1 MRLSFV
7 LAAAVAAALAA
18 WPLRAAD
25 PSVTYE
31 AEAMASA
38 SSGAHTPFW
47 LAAGRDDLGSVRTG
61 TGYLRAAVFRQ
72 APQQKGLTWGFGAD
86 LAGSWRAEAPFVVRQ
101 LYGELRYGAF
111 LLSAGPRVMPDSAGF
126 VDRRLSSGDLL
137 FAGNALPVPEIR
149 LSMPGYVDIPGLRHW
164 LGVKAYL
171 SYGRF
176 TDGAWQR
183 SFAADGN
190 YRYTTDV
197 LFHSKGISFRVGP
210 QGSPFVFEGALD
222 MAAQFG
228 GRMMQGDSLIRV
240 LPHRLKDYLK
250 VLIPKGAD
258 SSAPLGEQTN
268 VLGNHQGEWR
278 ARLRWQPAGRQWRI
292 AAYYLHYFDD
302 HSMIFFDYPWKD
314 GLWGLEYRNPSGRWI
329 TGAAYEFVSTTDQ
342 SGPVYWDHT
351 PSIPEQVS
359 GRDDYYNH
367 ADIYNAWQHWG
378 MGIANPLII
387 APVYNPDGFI
397 RFQCNRLR
405 GHHWAV
411 EGRPLDCLGY
421 RLVCSYTRGWGT
433 YQRPYREVKSGVS
446 LLAEA
451 SWTPRRD
458 AGWSAVLAVGADF
471 GRLLGK
477 NFGASLSIKKTGLL
491 TNK

>member
-1 MRLSFV
+1 MNLTRNLM
-7 LAAAVAAALAA
+7 AALALIA
-18 WPLRAAD
+18 AVLPLRAAD
-25 PSVTYE
+25 PPVTYE
-31 AEAMASA
+31 AQAEASA

-47 LAAGRDDLGSVRTG
+47 MAANRDGLGSVRKNG
-61 TGYLRAAVFRQ
+61 GFVRAALFRK
-72 APQQKGLTWGFGAD
+72 AEDEKRFTWGFGTD
-86 LAGSWRAEAPFVVRQ
+86 VAGAWRAEAPFVVRQ
-101 LYGELRYGAF
+101 LYGELRYRDF
-111 LLSAGPRVMPDSAGF
+111 LLSVGPRVLPDTATL

-137 FAGNALPVPEIR
+137 FSGNALPVPEAR
-149 LSMPGYVDIPGLRHW
+149 LSMPRYLDIPGLRHW
-164 LGVKAYL
+164 IGVKAYI

-176 TDGAWQR
+176 TDGNWQR
-183 SFAADGN
+183 SFASDGD
-190 YRYTTDV
+190 YRYTRDV
-197 LFHSKGISFRVGP
+197 LFHSKGIALRVGR

-228 GRMMQGDSLIRV
+228 GKMMRGDSVIRV

-250 VLIPKGAD
+250 ALIPRGAD
-258 SSAPLGEQTN
+258 SNAPLGEQTN
-268 VLGNHQGEWR
+268 VLGNHQGEWS
-278 ARLRWQPAGRQWRI
+278 ARLRWQPSGRPWRL

-302 HSMIFFDYPWKD
+302 HSMMFFDYPWKD
-314 GLWGLEYRNPSGRWI
+314 GLWGIEYRNPSGRWV
-329 TGAAYEFVSTTDQ
+329 TGAVYEFVSTTDQ

-378 MGIANPLII
+378 MGLANPLVI

-411 EGRPLDCLGY
+411 EGEPFDGLGY
-421 RLVCSYTRGWGT
+421 RVLCSYTRGWGT
-433 YQRPYREVKSGVS
+433 YPRPYREVKSNLN

-451 SWTPRRD
+451 TWAPGR
-458 AGWSAVLAVGADF
+458 AGGWSATLAVGADF

-477 NFGASLSIKKTGLL
+477 SFGASLSIKKTGLL